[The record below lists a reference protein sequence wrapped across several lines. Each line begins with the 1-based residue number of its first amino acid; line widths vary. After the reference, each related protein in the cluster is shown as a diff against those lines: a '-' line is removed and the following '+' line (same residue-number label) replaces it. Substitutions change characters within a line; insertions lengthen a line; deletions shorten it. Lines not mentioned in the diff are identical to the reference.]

1 MGWES
6 TSSQIRGLRAYAF
19 YCLFLPVMNIQS
31 KMDGPFHSVSVFS
44 VLYVFLTTL
53 RVLMTLKVRT
63 QIDLQKTLELM
74 IHNYLHAG
82 VYAHVI

>member
-1 MGWES
+1 
-6 TSSQIRGLRAYAF
+6 
-19 YCLFLPVMNIQS
+19 
-31 KMDGPFHSVSVFS
+31 MDGPFHSISVFS